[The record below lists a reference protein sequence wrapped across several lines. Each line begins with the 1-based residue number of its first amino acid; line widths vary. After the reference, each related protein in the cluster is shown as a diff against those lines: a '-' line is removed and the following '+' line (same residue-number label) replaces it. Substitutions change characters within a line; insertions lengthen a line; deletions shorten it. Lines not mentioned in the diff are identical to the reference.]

1 MDEGTSGDEA
11 RRKRVKISDD
21 AAAASE
27 SVPAPISSLPPQATP
42 IPVEDEQALKEVEVG
57 ITYFVSPELPGFS
70 GILKKR

>member
-1 MDEGTSGDEA
+1 MDESGDEA

-21 AAAASE
+21 GAAAASE
-27 SVPAPISSLPPQATP
+27 SVPAPISSLPPQATS